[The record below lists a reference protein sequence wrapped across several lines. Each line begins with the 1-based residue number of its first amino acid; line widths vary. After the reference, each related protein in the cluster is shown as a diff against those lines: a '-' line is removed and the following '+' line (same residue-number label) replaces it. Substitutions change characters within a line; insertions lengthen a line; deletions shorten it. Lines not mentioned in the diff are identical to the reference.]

1 MADTDFLTRAE
12 AQTQLSQQ
20 IGLYDDG
27 TGTTDTDKLD
37 VDLETARNEI
47 WAAIKHYDI
56 YDANKDFDYA
66 TKISGT
72 RSEDL
77 LKGYCLVLVRYYA
90 YMNSQ
95 QAQVP
100 DTVKSE
106 FERVQAILKGGVNLP
121 DILLLKATGD
131 EPDGTLIVYKDTAR
145 FRKTDLKDW

>member
-1 MADTDFLTRAE
+1 MAAGDFLTLAE

-27 TGTTDTDKLD
+27 TGSTDTTKLT

-56 YDANKDFDYA
+56 YDSNKDFDYA
-66 TKISGT
+66 NKITGT

-77 LKGYCLVLVRYYA
+77 LKGYCLILLRYYA

-100 DTVKSE
+100 DTVRSE
-106 FERVQAILKGGVNLP
+106 YERVQQVLKDGINLP
-121 DILLLKATGD
+121 DILMLKATGT
-131 EPDGTLIVYKDTAR
+131 EPDGRLVVYKDTAR
-145 FRKTDLKDW
+145 FRKTDLRDW